1 MLCPAEQCFQLLQ
14 ADIIHLKCFRELS
27 CCCRLEVEWLMPKTS
42 VHTSCKCSVCFC
54 RVEMC
59 SEVHAQQCAS
69 AFSGVL
75 KGTAVPGSLAN
86 SKMVLDAPFLISL
99 VLQLRFPHW

>member
-1 MLCPAEQCFQLLQ
+1 
-14 ADIIHLKCFRELS
+14 
-27 CCCRLEVEWLMPKTS
+27 
-42 VHTSCKCSVCFC
+42 
-54 RVEMC
+54 MC